1 MLLLFI
7 AACGGSRGQSVCEN
21 QIPPPAACMQTC
33 DPTPGAP
40 KTCPS
45 GFYCNPDGRCDA
57 QCTQG
62 GGECGDGYTCSANG
76 ECVSGECKGLQ
87 CQIVNCTKQGLPPT
101 TISGKVFAPNGTL
114 PLYGVTVYV
123 PNDPVPAFPDGAQ
136 CSRCS
141 DDLPGHAVVQDI
153 SKEDGSFSVT
163 DVPVGDNIPVVVTI
177 GKWRRQI
184 VVPRIEQC
192 TDNAIAA
199 VDLTLPKSMT
209 DKTPNTTSVD
219 IPKIAISTGS
229 ADSLECLVR
238 KLGIAD
244 SEIGTGGGAQ
254 RIQLF
259 NDIRSD
265 GHGTTK
271 FVGGDPFTDSET
283 KLWDDVGHLSPY
295 DIVILSCEG
304 GQYPETKPQNSLNAL
319 KAYADLGGRVF
330 LSHWHNIWV
339 SGVEPFDP
347 QSTYKQKP
355 AVWSGV
361 STWKNNGD
369 LPAGTIDLIDEVSNP
384 KGSSFAT
391 WMLNAMGSTIRGEI
405 PIKDVTG
412 RSTVDTLDTTKAE
425 RWTSIKGSPNSTQ
438 NFQFTTPLE
447 TQPDSRCGKVV
458 FSDMHVSEG
467 PLRGP
472 KVGNKPGPILDYPNN
487 CRQGDLTP
495 QEKALAFMFFDISS
509 CVGALL

>member
-1 MLLLFI
+1 MRAFVLLLFI

-62 GGECGDGYTCSANG
+62 GSECGDGYTCSANG

-123 PNDPVPAFPDGAQ
+123 PNDPVPAFPSGAQ

-141 DDLPGHAVVQDI
+141 DDLPGNAVVQDI

-199 VDLTLPKSMT
+199 VDLTLPKSMA

-259 NDIRSD
+259 NDVGSPGRGS
-265 GHGTTK
+265 TK
-271 FVGGDPFTDSET
+271 FLGGAPFTDS
-283 KLWDDVGHLSPY
+283 KALWDSSSHLSPY

-304 GQYPETKPQNSLNAL
+304 GQYPETKSQSDMDAL

-339 SGVEPFDP
+339 SGAYDP
-347 QSTYKQKP
+347 VRPQKP
-355 AVWSGV
+355 AVWSTLG
-361 STWKNNGD
+361 TWGD
-369 LPAGTIDLIDEVSNP
+369 EPNLPTGTIDLIDEVSNP

-391 WMLNAMGSTIRGEI
+391 WMQNATGNPRGEI
-405 PIKDVTG
+405 PLVGTTG
-412 RSTVDTLDTTKAE
+412 RQTLLTLDTTKAE
-425 RWTSIKGSPNSTQ
+425 RWTSIKGAAGSTQ
-438 NFQFTTPLE
+438 NFQFTAPLE
-447 TQPDSRCGKVV
+447 MPESNRCGKVV
-458 FSDMHVSEG
+458 FSDMHVSQG
-467 PLRGP
+467 PR
-472 KVGNKPGPILDYPNN
+472 KDRNDNVLDYPTN
-487 CRQGDLTP
+487 CNPGDLSP
-495 QEKALAFMFFDISS
+495 QEKALAFMFFDIAS
-509 CVGALL
+509 CVGSLL